1 MLKDRLAGAL
11 NVHALY
17 PVGTRDEAVL
27 AGDGVTIS
35 GLEENL
41 VVLLDSA
48 AGTGT
53 SPTLDL
59 AIQHRADS
67 SDSWAD
73 VPAAALYDPATGE
86 AATFAQ
92 VTDAD
97 ASRQQLGLRRE
108 HLKAQVRAVL
118 TIGGTGPDFIC
129 AVTLLGMPKYSA
141 GW

>member
-1 MLKDRLAGAL
+1 MLKDRLAGAA
-11 NVHALY
+11 NIHALY
-17 PVGTRDEAVL
+17 PVATRDEAVV
-27 AGDGVTIS
+27 AGDNVTIR
-35 GLEENL
+35 GLDENL

-59 AIQHRADS
+59 VLQHRADD

-86 AATFAQ
+86 AATFDQ
-92 VTDAD
+92 VTDAE
-97 ASRQQLGLRRE
+97 ASTQTLALRRE
-108 HLKAQVRAVL
+108 RLKAEVRAVL
-118 TIGGTGPDFIC
+118 TIGGTTPDFIC
-129 AVTLLGMPKYSA
+129 AVYLLGLPKYST